1 MAQYLDLEGTKALW
15 EKVKKRIESGVGTI
29 DLTPY
34 LKIANVATINGKK
47 LTEGG
52 DITIDLT
59 LFKVVSTLPTL
70 YGQIDPTKIYLVK
83 SATSGTDN
91 IYTEYICTG
100 ETTDSSGGSKPQWEK
115 LGEYK
120 SEVDLTP
127 YAKTADVNT
136 ALATKVDKVSGKQLS
151 TEDYTTEE
159 KTKLGKY
166 NDTPLFVPGSGNNSI
181 VSKTTTGYCSANG
194 GSAIA
199 MVNGTADGT
208 YSIAMGVASR
218 AKKNYSVAIGCDVST
233 NTIGG
238 IALGQ
243 ANIASVH
250 SALSVG
256 AGYSANAQGMGD
268 STYVSA
274 LEIYTDASYSGAG
287 SKNGYLYL
295 VGLGGFNGT
304 NFEVSNALN
313 PDIKSVQEVINE
325 AVTKLDGVA
334 ASATADSAIP
344 VATIEALS

>member
-34 LKIANVATINGKK
+34 LKTADVATINGKK

-59 LFKVVSTLPTL
+59 LFKVVSSLPTL
-70 YGQIDPTKIYLVK
+70 YAEIDVNKIYLVK

-100 ETTDSSGGSKPQWEK
+100 EVEGSVAGSTKPQWEK

-136 ALATKVDKVSGKQLS
+136 SLATKVDKVSGKALS
-151 TEDYTTEE
+151 TNDFTDAY
-159 KTKLGKY
+159 KTKLDGITAGANNYTLPTASASVLGGVKVGT
-166 NDTPLFVPGSGNNSI
+166 NLTITNGVLAAKDTTYSAA
-181 VSKTTTGYCSANG
+181 TTSANG
-194 GSAIA
+194 LMSSTDKAKLDGIAANANNYTHPASAAGAKTSGLYKITTDA
-199 MVNGTADGT
+199 YGHVTAATVVAKADITALGIPAQDTT
-208 YSIAMGVASR
+208 YSDATTTTHGLMTASDK
-218 AKKNYSVAIGCDVST
+218 A
-233 NTIGG
+233 
-238 IALGQ
+238 
-243 ANIASVH
+243 
-250 SALSVG
+250 
-256 AGYSANAQGMGD
+256 
-268 STYVSA
+268 
-274 LEIYTDASYSGAG
+274 
-287 SKNGYLYL
+287 
-295 VGLGGFNGT
+295 
-304 NFEVSNALN
+304 
-313 PDIKSVQEVINE
+313 
-325 AVTKLDGVA
+325 KLDGVA